1 VELTIT
7 PRVRMLA
14 LAGILAVLAL
24 AAGMFMFGRNH
35 DDYAAEA
42 ALMPLPKR
50 PAAKPAEPV
59 RPNAVKPK
67 PQPKKPAAT
76 PPRAAVEAAK
86 RGLPSSIAAA
96 MGRREVVV
104 AVLFSRSARVDDLAL
119 REAQAGALDVGA
131 GLVLVDVNDQGQTR
145 PLAALLGVLQ
155 DPAVLVFRR
164 PGELYLRINGFADR
178 ETVAQAAANAAS

>member
-1 VELTIT
+1 VDLTIT
-7 PRVRMLA
+7 PRVRVLA
-14 LAGILAVLAL
+14 LAGILATLAF
-24 AAGMFMFGRNH
+24 AAGMFMLGRNQ

-50 PAAKPAEPV
+50 PVAKPAEPA
-59 RPNAVKPK
+59 RPKAARPKPK
-67 PQPKKPAAT
+67 PIKQAAT

-86 RGLPSSIAAA
+86 RGLPSSIATV
-96 MGRREVVV
+96 MGRSEVVV
-104 AVLFSRSARVDDLAL
+104 AALFSRSARVDELAL
-119 REAQAGALDVGA
+119 REAQAGARDVGA
-131 GLVLVDVNDQGQTR
+131 GFVLVDVNDQGQTR